1 MDFKREMTG
10 EEGLRFFGKMTASIS
25 HEIKNVLAIINETA
39 GLLEDITFMAEKG
52 RPVDPERI
60 KTLAG
65 KIMKQVQ
72 RADGVVK
79 NMNKFAHS
87 IDETVKAV
95 DLGETIE
102 FVAALA
108 ARFASMR
115 GVVLET
121 EPSARPVTATTVPFV
136 LQNLIWLCLDFAMGV
151 AGEGKTVNLIAE
163 ETKHGPRIRFT
174 RLQSLAEAPR
184 DMFPAEREKALLS
197 SLQAELSADLEAG
210 ELVLSLGKDPG
221 PLSSAEKTATFK

>member
-1 MDFKREMTG
+1 
-10 EEGLRFFGKMTASIS
+10 MTASIS

-52 RPVDPERI
+52 RPVDPERL
-60 KTLAG
+60 KALAG

-79 NMNKFAHS
+79 NMNKFAHG

-95 DLGETIE
+95 DLGETLE

-121 EPSARPVTATTVPFV
+121 EPPARPVITTTVPFV
-136 LQNLIWLCLDFAMGV
+136 LQNLIWLCLDFAMDA
-151 AGEGKTVNLIAE
+151 AGEGKAVNLITE
-163 ETKHGPRIRFT
+163 ETKDGPRIRFT
-174 RLQSLAEAPR
+174 RLQGLAEAPR
-184 DMFPAEREKALLS
+184 DIFPAERENALLG
-197 SLQAELSADLEAG
+197 SLQAELSADLGAG

-221 PLSSAEKTATFK
+221 SPKPGIEDSNI